1 MSRQPTLSP
10 YWPTPSLMTSLANA
24 GFGPLAGNGM
34 HAVRSVLDALVR
46 SLDYKT
52 GSGFSTAPQI
62 AERAGG
68 ISERWTRRCLE
79 FLERIGLITWTRGG
93 VIAGAPSPSH
103 FRIIK
108 AELVRIIE
116 LARPAHSVKTSKRR
130 ASTLERI
137 RAARLW
143 FTKSKKFNRVSRSQ
157 THAELSSSP
166 THPKGWTSPRAAS
179 PRPLDSHSKNERK
192 ALTLMIV
199 PCAHSQDSR
208 SCHKC
213 TSTNTPPAGYV
224 YDFEICQGCNKNR
237 QGHELM
243 ARVERSVDGTSHMFE
258 PQLRRIIT

>member
-1 MSRQPTLSP
+1 MSQATLSP

-79 FLERIGLITWTRGG
+79 FLERIGLITWTREG

-166 THPKGWTSPRAAS
+166 THPKGWTSPRGAS
-179 PRPLDSHSKNERK
+179 PRPVENSSDQIKET
-192 ALTLMIV
+192 TLMKI
-199 PCAHSQDSR
+199 PCAHSDDAR
-208 SCHKC
+208 TCHKC
-213 TSTNTPPAGYV
+213 VTLNTPPAGYV
-224 YDFEICQGCNKNR
+224 YDFSTCQGCYKSKA
-237 QGHELM
+237 GHDLMVRGEL
-243 ARVERSVDGTSHMFE
+243 AYAGTAHAFE
-258 PQLRRIIT
+258 PQLRRLAS